1 MRLFFSPD
9 RPRVDDV
16 VTLNANVLD
25 GLGGPL
31 DQGSVVVQAIS
42 PSGKTQ
48 TIRLQPG
55 EQDAWGLFVGSLV
68 PKEPGNYRLVASST
82 ETGSSVQT
90 DLSVQGLNRERTG
103 RLARFDVL
111 DEIAQI
117 TEAKLVPITEV
128 RSLLDHLATLP
139 DPEPTIH
146 RVRIWSHPLWAGI
159 LILLLG
165 LFWTGRKMVGAM

>member
-1 MRLFFSPD
+1 M
-9 RPRVDDV
+9 
-16 VTLNANVLD
+16 
-25 GLGGPL
+25 
-31 DQGSVVVQAIS
+31 
-42 PSGKTQ
+42 
-48 TIRLQPG
+48 
-55 EQDAWGLFVGSLV
+55 
-68 PKEPGNYRLVASST
+68 
-82 ETGSSVQT
+82 QT